1 MPLPDASPLSAFFFT
16 YISAV
21 ATLPPGFGVPALPL
35 LTADMRAIVT
45 FSRLRSGL
53 QAMRAWKPPA
63 GIRFGLAL
71 LRANARPFVGVLF
84 FTMLTATA
92 RLAPSYFM
100 RLLLL
105 HLESREDDSPAE
117 ADARWGYLYVAGLF
131 AVGLVSAIGWG
142 QLWSLAH
149 IAGVNIVSQTTGLL
163 FAKTLV
169 RRDVVTIAA
178 NESNTKSKSKQ
189 TGGAPFAH
197 KAQILTLMSQDV
209 HRIAGL
215 STHVYTLTGEP
226 PPFGVA

>member
-1 MPLPDASPLSAFFFT
+1 
-16 YISAV
+16 
-21 ATLPPGFGVPALPL
+21 
-35 LTADMRAIVT
+35 
-45 FSRLRSGL
+45 
-53 QAMRAWKPPA
+53 
-63 GIRFGLAL
+63 
-71 LRANARPFVGVLF
+71 
-84 FTMLTATA
+84 MLTATT
-92 RLAPSYFM
+92 RYAPSYFM
-100 RLLLL
+100 HLLLL
-105 HLESREDDSPAE
+105 HLESREDGSPAE
-117 ADARWGYLYVAGLF
+117 EDARWGYLYVAGLF

-149 IAGVNIVSQTTGLL
+149 IVGVNIVSQTTGLL

-178 NESNTKSKSKQ
+178 NGSNTKSKSTPKKKEKQ